1 MEVLIIRLSAL
12 GDIIHGI
19 PAAARI
25 KERLPEC
32 RISWL
37 VEPAGVPLLTA
48 NPVVDR
54 VICLPRRSWMNQTR
68 NPARIPAVTRDIWGF
83 FKEFRNTEYDAVIDL
98 QGLLKSAVW
107 ALGANSKR
115 RIGFKGTREGA
126 EYLLTD
132 SLRVGDYFGNG
143 RHVVEH
149 NLDLADY
156 ACDLL
161 GALPPAGKRQA
172 QFSLPSP
179 LPEETN
185 IVEELLGFGSAGSQ
199 ALSKQVVLIPG
210 TTWDTKIW
218 PSDKWAE
225 LAIKLFDKFNMRAV
239 LVGGQA
245 ECSFNNRIEQQIR
258 QCVPLAQPLNLTGK
272 TSLGELICLYR
283 QANLVIGADTGPVH
297 LAAAVGA
304 TPVVAVIGATPKK
317 RNGPYG
323 RDCYSIDL
331 GLSCQPCFK
340 KVCPLG
346 TRACLEELTVEH
358 VFAAIVA
365 QNYKL

>member
-19 PAAARI
+19 PVAARI

-32 RISWL
+32 RVSWL
-37 VEPAGVPLLTA
+37 VEPAGVPLLA
-48 NPVVDR
+48 SNPAVDR
-54 VICLPRRSWMNQTR
+54 VICLPRRSWLNQLK
-68 NPARIPAVTRDIWGF
+68 NPARALAVVGDICGF
-83 FKEFRNTEYDAVIDL
+83 MKEFRNTEYDAVVDL
-98 QGLLKSAVW
+98 QGLLKSAVF

-132 SLRVGDYFGNG
+132 SLDVGDYFGNE

-156 ACDLL
+156 ACDIL
-161 GALPPAGKRQA
+161 GALPAVGKRYA

-179 LPEETN
+179 LPEENN
-185 IVEELLGFGSAGSQ
+185 IIEELLGFGSVGSQ
-199 ALSKQVVLIPG
+199 SFAKQVVLVPG
-210 TTWDTKIW
+210 TTWDTKVW
-218 PSDKWAE
+218 PADKWAE
-225 LAIKLFDKFNMRAV
+225 LAIRLFDSFQLRTI
-239 LVGGQA
+239 LVGGPGESLPNQK
-245 ECSFNNRIEQQIR
+245 IEQQILR
-258 QCVPLAQPLNLTGK
+258 SAPQAQPLNLTGK

-283 QANLVIGADTGPVH
+283 QANLVIGADTGPLH
-297 LAAAVGA
+297 LAAAVAATPVIAIVGA
-304 TPVVAVIGATPKK
+304 TPSV

-323 RDCYSIDL
+323 QDCWSIE
-331 GLSCQPCFK
+331 LSLNCQPCFK

-346 TRACLEELTVEH
+346 THACLQDLTAEY
-358 VFAAIVA
+358 VFEAIVA
-365 QNYKL
+365 RNYSF